1 MANPS
6 VAAGTGNEVNGA
18 AGVVT
23 PAELVAQVAAITGTY
38 AAGNVTSTET
48 TAVRQSV
55 AQTAKQYGGAPVVSE
70 VYSVSQGMR
79 TAYAG
84 VESDAPAI
92 TRI

>member
-6 VAAGTGNEVNGA
+6 LAAGDNGV
-18 AGVVT
+18 AGTCT
-23 PAELVAQVAAITGTY
+23 PAELLIQINAITGTY
-38 AAGNVTSTET
+38 AAGNVSSTET

-55 AQTAKQYGGAPVVSE
+55 AQTAKQFGGAAVVSE

-84 VESDAPAI
+84 VESDTPAI
-92 TRI
+92 TRT

>member
-1 MANPS
+1 MANLS

-23 PAELVAQVAAITGTY
+23 PVELVAQVAAITGTY

-55 AQTAKQYGGAPVVSE
+55 ARTQRGFGAAAPVSE

-79 TAYAG
+79 TPYAG
-84 VESDAPAI
+84 VESDTPAI
-92 TRI
+92 TRT